1 MKDPELLQTS
11 EVFASVNSFQK
22 KLFFIT
28 SGVFD
33 PPLYFYLSSYSGNL
47 LKIYKRALVAYWH
60 FKALLSQTSA
70 RSEIYQWG
78 RFVELGHFDKHFVRN
93 KEITNL
99 DGNKTFF
106 KFLPEAS
113 FKLII
118 SAYIVLNLAPKLL
131 GILQK

>member
-33 PPLYFYLSSYSGNL
+33 PPLYLSSYSGNF

-60 FKALLSQTSA
+60 FKAQLSQTSV

-78 RFVELGHFDKHFVRN
+78 RLVELGHFDKHFVRN
-93 KEITNL
+93 TEITNL
-99 DGNKTFF
+99 DANKTFF

-118 SAYIVLNLAPKLL
+118 FAYIVLNLAAKLL